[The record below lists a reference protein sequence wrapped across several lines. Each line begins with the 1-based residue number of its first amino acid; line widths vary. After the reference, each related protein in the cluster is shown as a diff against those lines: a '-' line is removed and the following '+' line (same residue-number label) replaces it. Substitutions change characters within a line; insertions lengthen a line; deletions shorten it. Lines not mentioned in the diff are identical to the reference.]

1 MTQSLRRAMLDS
13 RVPQNVKAHMRAQ
26 KEVQATELAPEK
38 QVQLKKEHMNGMRKK
53 RSSPFRL
60 PQYGYR

>member
-1 MTQSLRRAMLDS
+1 MLDS